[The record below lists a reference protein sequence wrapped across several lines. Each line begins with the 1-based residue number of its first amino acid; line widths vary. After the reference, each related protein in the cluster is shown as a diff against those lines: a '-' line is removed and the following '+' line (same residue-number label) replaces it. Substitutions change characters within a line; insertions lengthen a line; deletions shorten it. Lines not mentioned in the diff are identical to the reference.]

1 MSFPF
6 YIYFLSFPSPSFSS
20 EHTKPEALWN
30 LHPWLI
36 LGMGF
41 WPKNTSSNLGLYWSS
56 SLSFSLCVS
65 HSLLTYP
72 HSLLFSFS
80 SHSVCL
86 HDFSMFLGFV
96 TTHLSTLFLV
106 IFGIFGNLRSTKW
119 SLKLFKGED
128 FVVNYNTKVNKV
140 LSNQTLQCINIG
152 LHKPNNVQNYYHYI
166 SWTG

>member
-72 HSLLFSFS
+72 HSLSPFQVILFVFKIFACFYALLPHTHQLFFS
-80 SHSVCL
+80 TYLVFSVTYAQPNGPWSCL
-86 HDFSMFLGFV
+86 RVKILHWA
-96 TTHLSTLFLV
+96 LS
-106 IFGIFGNLRSTKW
+106 GE
-119 SLKLFKGED
+119 LKHKSEQSALK
-128 FVVNYNTKVNKV
+128 
-140 LSNQTLQCINIG
+140 SNITM
-152 LHKPNNVQNYYHYI
+152 Y
-166 SWTG
+166 

>member
-30 LHPWLI
+30 LHRWLI

-86 HDFSMFLGFV
+86 HDFSTFLGFA
-96 TTHLSTLFLV
+96 TTHSPTLFLF
-106 IFGIFGNLRSTKW
+106 IFGVFATYAKLNGSWSCLRVKILHWALSGE
-119 SLKLFKGED
+119 LK
-128 FVVNYNTKVNKV
+128 
-140 LSNQTLQCINIG
+140 
-152 LHKPNNVQNYYHYI
+152 HKSEQRALK
-166 SWTG
+166 